1 MSIRERLDNR
11 AQLSKIRYFLRKSCR
26 RSNSFFF
33 SPGLKQ
39 KRTFQ
44 SRLLCRVTADIQTR
58 PARAKRCR
66 ARCERNRKYAFGY
79 PSAGVRHV
87 EPPLSPNGRTMLLGR
102 ARATH
107 NNRKELN

>member
-44 SRLLCRVTADIQTR
+44 SHHLCRVTADIPMR
-58 PARAKRCR
+58 PNRAKRSR
-66 ARCERNRKYAFGY
+66 VMSGRMSKTRIVDRR
-79 PSAGVRHV
+79 PLVRHV
-87 EPPLSPNGRTMLLGR
+87 QPTPSSKERS
-102 ARATH
+102 TH
-107 NNRKELN
+107 LESGKAAHHIRK